1 MGGVAPVRAGG
12 RAQAVRHLPAQPRL
26 LAPRCPA
33 HCQVGSLSYTY
44 TSTYLCTLYI
54 SHCNT
59 RTRVRVE
66 LVKPSDESTSEPL
79 DFYYTSS
86 GGQEEGEWRPVIG
99 TQA

>member
-1 MGGVAPVRAGG
+1 M
-12 RAQAVRHLPAQPRL
+12 
-26 LAPRCPA
+26 
-33 HCQVGSLSYTY
+33 
-44 TSTYLCTLYI
+44 
-54 SHCNT
+54 
-59 RTRVRVE
+59 RVE